1 MINIDAE
8 IYSEFYYNSLDSE
21 LGNEI
26 KQNIHWGEDSF
37 FKLTSSKICFAELL
51 ELIEINI
58 QR

>member
-8 IYSEFYYNSLDSE
+8 IYSEFYYISLDSE

-37 FKLTSSKICFAELL
+37 FKLTSSALQ
-51 ELIEINI
+51 NYSS
-58 QR
+58 